1 VALLFPKD
9 APRLSIEAIVRTMA
23 PAAAIWGS
31 VMGRIEAALAR
42 ATKAEP
48 AELRAVVWSFAYF
61 FFLLASYFVLRP
73 LRDEM
78 GVAAGRDYLQ
88 WLFTATFFVML
99 AASPVYAFAVGRLPR
114 ARFIPIVYQFFVAN
128 LALFWLA
135 LQYDFFRAETARVF
149 FVWVS
154 VFNLFAVSV
163 FWSFMADIFRTEQG
177 KRLFGFIAAGGTA
190 GTLLGSAATVT
201 LAERLG
207 TANLLIVAGVLL
219 ELAILCAMALE
230 RASPKREETAAPQ
243 ADRDEKSG
251 GKSGGMFD
259 GFMLIMRS
267 PYLAGIALWV
277 ALLSLAGTF
286 LYFMQQDVVRAASQ
300 DPAVRTR
307 MFATMDLAANLLTL
321 ALQFLATG
329 ALIKRIGAGPSAAI
343 LPLIFAAGFAALL
356 VAPTLAIIIAFQALQ
371 RTANFAFSNPARE
384 IFFTSV
390 SRDEK
395 YKAKNLIDAAVFRG
409 GDLVWSWSFT
419 GLRALGF
426 SMSGI
431 AAIAIPL
438 MLGWCAL
445 ALALGRAQDKRAA
458 AVKEGV

>member
-1 VALLFPKD
+1 MVW
-9 APRLSIEAIVRTMA
+9 IVERA
-23 PAAAIWGS
+23 Q
-31 VMGRIEAALAR
+31 RITGAQ
-42 ATKAEP
+42 P
-48 AELRAVVWSFAYF
+48 AELRAVVWSFFYF

-114 ARFIPIVYQFFVAN
+114 ARFIPVVYQFFVAN

-135 LQYDFFRAETARVF
+135 LQYDVFRAETARVF

-163 FWSFMADIFRTEQG
+163 FWSFMADIFGTEQG

-207 TANLLIVAGVLL
+207 TANLLIVAGILL
-219 ELAILCAMALE
+219 ELAIFCAMALE
-230 RASPKREETAAPQ
+230 RACPRREEPIAPQ
-243 ADRDEKSG
+243 ADPDAPRAVG
-251 GKSGGMFD
+251 GDASDYKPGGMFD
-259 GFMLIMRS
+259 GFMLIVRS

-307 MFATMDLAANLLTL
+307 MFATMDLAANLATL
-321 ALQFLATG
+321 GLQFLATG
-329 ALIKRIGAGPSAAI
+329 AIIKRIGAGPSAAI
-343 LPLIFAAGFAALL
+343 LPLIFAAGFAALF

-445 ALALGRAQDKRAA
+445 ALALGRAQDKRAVNA
-458 AVKEGV
+458 KKGV

>member
-1 VALLFPKD
+1 MCAQYAEKPVGKPLSGRRIKRKKRMVWIEQALQ
-9 APRLSIEAIVRTMA
+9 RTTGAKPSEM
-23 PAAAIWGS
+23 
-31 VMGRIEAALAR
+31 
-42 ATKAEP
+42 
-48 AELRAVVWSFAYF
+48 RAVVWSFGYF

-99 AASPVYAFAVGRLPR
+99 AVSPVYAFAVGRLPR
-114 ARFIPIVYQFFVAN
+114 ARFIPFVYQFFVAN

-163 FWSFMADIFRTEQG
+163 FWSFMADIFHTEQG

-207 TANLLIVAGVLL
+207 TANLLIVAGILL

-230 RASPKREETAAPQ
+230 RASPRREETAAPQ
-243 ADRDEKSG
+243 TDLDGKG
-251 GKSGGMFD
+251 GVFD
-259 GFMLIMRS
+259 GFMLIARS

-321 ALQFLATG
+321 GLQFLVTG
-329 ALIKRIGAGPSAAI
+329 AIIKRIGAGASAAI

-395 YKAKNLIDAAVFRG
+395 YKAKNLIDVAVFRG
-409 GDLVWSWSFT
+409 GDVIWSWSFT

-458 AVKEGV
+458 VKEGA